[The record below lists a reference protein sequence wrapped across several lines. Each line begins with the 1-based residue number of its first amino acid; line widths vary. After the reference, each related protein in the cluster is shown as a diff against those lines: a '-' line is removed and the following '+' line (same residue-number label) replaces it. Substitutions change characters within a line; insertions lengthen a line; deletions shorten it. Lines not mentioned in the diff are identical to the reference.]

1 MNGILTFFYT
11 YYQVKIARKLPGCA
25 EKAQMEIYDWCRQ
38 GLIEGK
44 HVVRLKIGDPFVFG
58 RGGEEVLEFRKMGV
72 EPTVVPVS
80 RQ

>member
-1 MNGILTFFYT
+1 
-11 YYQVKIARKLPGCA
+11 
-25 EKAQMEIYDWCRQ
+25 MEIYDWCRQ